1 MYFPSI
7 YPNCSVTLSEHV
19 SSGHHWIV
27 GERQGILYNWPYM
40 NKKVI
45 KI

>member
-7 YPNCSVTLSEHV
+7 YLNYSVTLSEHV

-40 NKKVI
+40 NQKVI